1 MFLVQYNGKVF
12 DPVPLMLRG
21 FALTGFLQAATSF
34 VIFIQNPELSTLRLA
49 GPVLW
54 ISVGNQL
61 VTTVVAWYLYYVF
74 LRFRKA

>member
-1 MFLVQYNGKVF
+1 MQYNGKAF

-21 FALTGFLQAATSF
+21 FALTGFLQAASSF
-34 VIFIQNPELSTLRLA
+34 IILVQNPGLSALRLT

-61 VTTVVAWYLYYVF
+61 LTTVVAWYLYYVF
-74 LRFRKA
+74 LRFRAVR